1 MPLEA
6 HLAVPQGTFPTNVC
20 VRGAAKRGASETVFQ
35 ERVFDEIWYLT
46 FIRKSVGKIQVS
58 LKSDKNNGYF
68 AWTPI
73 YIYDNIS
80 LSSS

>member
-1 MPLEA
+1 
-6 HLAVPQGTFPTNVC
+6 VC
-20 VRGAAKRGASETVFQ
+20 MRGAEKRGASETVFH
-35 ERVFDEIWYLT
+35 ERVFYEIWYLT
-46 FIRKSVGKIQVS
+46 FIRKSVRKIQVS
-58 LKSDKNNGYF
+58 LKSDENNWYF